1 MDSLVGRVMT
11 TSGKEC
17 LMEFENMM
25 RLLARIA
32 ILNEPWLQNAEEVL
46 TAMIVVCQYL
56 RNLVVLKTMKI

>member
-46 TAMIVVCQYL
+46 TQ
-56 RNLVVLKTMKI
+56 